1 MALMTWIE
9 TVPYEAA
16 RGQLLELY
24 DRIKGPGERIDNIM
38 RAHSLRPH
46 SMAGH
51 MALYKSVLHHGDNTL
66 ERWLLEALGV
76 YVSLLN
82 GCGYCVEHHVAG
94 LGRLLGDSEW
104 VGAIRAAL
112 EADAPERVFEG
123 RELALMRYA
132 ERLTNEPA
140 ALGDR
145 DIEALRRAGLD
156 DGQILEA
163 NQVIAYFAYANRTAL
178 GLGVTTEGDL
188 LGLSPANTG
197 DPNDWGH
204 R

>member
-1 MALMTWIE
+1 MTWIE
-9 TVPYEAA
+9 TVAYADA
-16 RGQLLELY
+16 DGQLLELY
-24 DRIKGPGERIDNIM
+24 DRIKGPGGRIDNIM
-38 RAHSLRPH
+38 RAQSLRPH

-51 MALYKSVLHHGDNTL
+51 MALYKSVLHDRGNTL

-82 GCGYCVEHHVAG
+82 GCAYCVEHHFAG
-94 LGRLLGDSEW
+94 LARLLRDQDRAA
-104 VGAIRAAL
+104 AIRAAL
-112 EADAPERVFEG
+112 EADAPERAFEG

-140 ALGDR
+140 ALGEPDV
-145 DIEALRRAGLD
+145 DALRAAGLD

-188 LGLSPANTG
+188 LGLSPANPA
-197 DPNDWGH
+197 DPDDWRH

>member
-1 MALMTWIE
+1 MAWIE
-9 TVPYEAA
+9 TVAYEDAD
-16 RGQLLELY
+16 GQLLELY
-24 DRIKGPGERIDNIM
+24 DRIKGPDGRIDNIM
-38 RAHSLRPH
+38 RAHSRRPH

-51 MALYKSVLHHGDNTL
+51 LALYKSVLHDRRNTL
-66 ERWLLEALGV
+66 EPWLLEALGV

-82 GCGYCVEHHVAG
+82 GCAYCVEHHAAG
-94 LGRLLGDSEW
+94 LARRLRDQDRTA
-104 VGAIRAAL
+104 AIRAAL
-112 EADAPERVFEG
+112 ETDRPERAFAG

-140 ALGDR
+140 ALGES
-145 DIEALRRAGLD
+145 DIEALRAAGLD

-178 GLGVTTEGDL
+178 GLGVRVEGDI
-188 LGLSPANTG
+188 LGLSPANAA
-197 DPNDWGH
+197 DPDDWRH

>member
-1 MALMTWIE
+1 MWIE
-9 TVPYEAA
+9 TVPYEHAG
-16 RGQLLELY
+16 GQLLELY
-24 DRIKGPGERIDNIM
+24 DRIKGPGGRIDNIM

-46 SMAGH
+46 AMAGH
-51 MALYKSVLHHGDNTL
+51 LALYKSVLHDRRNTL
-66 ERWLLEALGV
+66 ERWLLEALGL

-82 GCGYCVEHHVAG
+82 GCGYCVEHHLAG
-94 LGRLLGDSEW
+94 LARLLRDQDRTA
-104 VGAIRAAL
+104 AIRAAL
-112 EADAPERVFEG
+112 EADRPEQAFAG

-140 ALGDR
+140 ALGPA
-145 DIEALRRAGLD
+145 DIEALRAAGLE

-178 GLGVTTEGDL
+178 GLGVRAGGDT
-188 LGLSPANTG
+188 LGLSPANAA
-197 DPNDWGH
+197 DSDDWRH

>member
-1 MALMTWIE
+1 MSWIG
-9 TVPYEAA
+9 TVPYEDA
-16 RGQLLELY
+16 RDRLLELY
-24 DRIKGPGERIDNIM
+24 ERIKGPDGRIDNIM
-38 RAHSLRPH
+38 RAQTLRPH

-51 MALYKSVLHHGDNTL
+51 MALYKSVLHHRGNRL

-82 GCGYCVEHHVAG
+82 GCAYCVAHHLVG
-94 LGRLLGDSEW
+94 LGRLLRDADR
-104 VGAIRAAL
+104 VAAILAAF
-112 EADAPERVFEG
+112 EADAPERAFAG
-123 RELALMRYA
+123 PELALLRYA

-140 ALGDR
+140 ALR
-145 DIEALRRAGLD
+145 ETDIEALRAAGLD

-178 GLGVTTEGDL
+178 GLGVTTEGDV
-188 LGLSPANTG
+188 LGLSPANLA
-197 DPNDWGH
+197 DSDDWRH

>member
-1 MALMTWIE
+1 MSWID
-9 TVPYEAA
+9 TVSYEDAGG
-16 RGQLLELY
+16 RLRELY
-24 DRIKGPGERIDNIM
+24 DRIKDPGGRIDNIM

-51 MALYKSVLHHGDNTL
+51 RALYKSVLHHRGNTL

-82 GCGYCVEHHVAG
+82 GCAYCVAHHLVG
-94 LGRLLGDSEW
+94 LGRLLRDADR
-104 VGAIRAAL
+104 VGAISAAL
-112 EADAPERVFEG
+112 EADAPEQAFEG

-140 ALGDR
+140 ALAASDL
-145 DIEALRRAGLD
+145 DALRAAGLD

-163 NQVIAYFAYANRTAL
+163 NQVIAYFAYANRTVL
-178 GLGVTTEGDL
+178 GLGVTTEGDI
-188 LGLSPANTG
+188 LGLSPANAA
-197 DPNDWGH
+197 DPDNWQH

>member
-1 MALMTWIE
+1 MAWIE
-9 TVPYEAA
+9 TVPYQGAG
-16 RGQLLELY
+16 GQLLELY
-24 DRIKGPGERIDNIM
+24 DRIKGPGGRIDNIM

-46 SMAGH
+46 AMAGH
-51 MALYKSVLHHGDNTL
+51 MALYKSVLHNPGNTL

-76 YVSLLN
+76 YVSVLN
-82 GCGYCVEHHVAG
+82 GCAYCVEHHQAG
-94 LGRLLGDSEW
+94 LARLLRDQDRTA
-104 VGAIRAAL
+104 AIRAAL
-112 EADAPERVFEG
+112 EADAPERVFDG

-140 ALGDR
+140 ALGEG
-145 DIEALRRAGLD
+145 DIEALRAAGLD

-178 GLGVTTEGDL
+178 GLGVTTEGEL
-188 LGLSPANTG
+188 LGLSPANAA
-197 DPNDWGH
+197 DPEDWQH